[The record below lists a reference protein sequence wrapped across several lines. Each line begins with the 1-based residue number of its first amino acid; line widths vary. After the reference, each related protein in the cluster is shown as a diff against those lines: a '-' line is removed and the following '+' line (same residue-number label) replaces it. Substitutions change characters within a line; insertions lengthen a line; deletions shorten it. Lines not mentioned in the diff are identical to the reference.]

1 MLCPECGCSQKSLEI
16 LSKHLPRTPT
26 VIAYSNQRFMLFPAP
41 LGDYGSILIGETTM
55 RIAVGCIL
63 LLTAMALV
71 TLWVAFALSPAPVP
85 TVATL
90 PGAAPPRAAP
100 LPPDSVATIP
110 TPAATSQLTTAS
122 PPATTLVL
130 APSRAL
136 AAAPP
141 PACPGNPNALGLARV
156 LEIDTT
162 GGPGFGFEHF
172 KMHDFLRPN
181 EVLLTFDDGPWPNN
195 TQAVLKALANHCIK
209 ATFFP
214 IGKHVTFY
222 PEILR
227 QVAAHGHTIGSHTWS
242 HADLSK
248 KSTAEAKDE
257 IEKGISAVHRALGA
271 AAPFFRFPA
280 LAHPPELVTYL
291 GERNIG
297 IFSTDLDSF
306 DFRIRKPQQM
316 IQSVMNKLQK
326 NGKGIVLMHDFQQ
339 VTATALPELLNQ
351 LSAGGYKVVHVTAKD
366 AAQTLPEYDALVAKD
381 QILPTVSDRSTTAVV
396 RTISQ

>member
-1 MLCPECGCSQKSLEI
+1 L
-16 LSKHLPRTPT
+16 
-26 VIAYSNQRFMLFPAP
+26 
-41 LGDYGSILIGETTM
+41 D
-55 RIAVGCIL
+55 
-63 LLTAMALV
+63 
-71 TLWVAFALSPAPVP
+71 
-85 TVATL
+85 
-90 PGAAPPRAAP
+90 
-100 LPPDSVATIP
+100 
-110 TPAATSQLTTAS
+110 
-122 PPATTLVL
+122 L

-242 HADLSK
+242 HANLSK
-248 KSTAEAKDE
+248 KSAAEAKDE
-257 IEKGISAVHRALGA
+257 IEKGISAVHHALGAA

-306 DFRIRKPQQM
+306 DFRMRKPQQM

-366 AAQTLPEYDALVAKD
+366 TAQTLPEYDALVAKD

-396 RTISQ
+396 RTITQ